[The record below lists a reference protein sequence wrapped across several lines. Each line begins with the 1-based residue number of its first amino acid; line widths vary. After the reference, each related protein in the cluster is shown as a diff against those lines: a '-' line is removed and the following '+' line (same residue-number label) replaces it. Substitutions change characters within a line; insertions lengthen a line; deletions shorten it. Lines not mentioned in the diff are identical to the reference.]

1 MEKQV
6 ISNYELGSMIRG
18 FVGVRVGTGYA
29 ARIDEILERIRPNA
43 TQDIP
48 ISVAEAAGF
57 AVIVITQIEN
67 QAKV

>member
-6 ISNYELGSMIRG
+6 ICNYELGSMIRG

-43 TQDIP
+43 TQDSP
-48 ISVAEAAGF
+48 ISMAEAAGY
-57 AVIVITQIEN
+57 AIIVISQIEN
-67 QAKV
+67 QAKG

>member
-6 ISNYELGSMIRG
+6 ICNYELGSMIRG

-29 ARIDEILERIRPNA
+29 TRIDEILEKIRPNA

-67 QAKV
+67 QAKD

>member
-6 ISNYELGSMIRG
+6 ICNYELGSMIRG

-29 ARIDEILERIRPNA
+29 TRIDEILEKIRPNA

>member
-6 ISNYELGSMIRG
+6 ICNYELGSMIRG

-29 ARIDEILERIRPNA
+29 TRIDEILEKIRPNA

-67 QAKV
+67 QTKA

>member
-29 ARIDEILERIRPNA
+29 TRIDEILEKIRPNA

>member
-6 ISNYELGSMIRG
+6 ICNYELGSMIRG

-29 ARIDEILERIRPNA
+29 TRIDEILEKIRPNS

-48 ISVAEAAGF
+48 ISMAEAAGY
-57 AVIVITQIEN
+57 AIIVIAQIEN
-67 QAKV
+67 QAKG

>member
-6 ISNYELGSMIRG
+6 ICNYELGSMIRG

-48 ISVAEAAGF
+48 ISMAEAAGH
-57 AVIVITQIEN
+57 AIIVIAQIEN
-67 QAKV
+67 QAKG

>member
-6 ISNYELGSMIRG
+6 ICNYELGSMIRG

-29 ARIDEILERIRPNA
+29 ARIDEILEKIRPDV
-43 TQDIP
+43 TQNIP
-48 ISVAEAAGF
+48 ISMAEAAGF

>member
-6 ISNYELGSMIRG
+6 ICNYELGSMIRG
-18 FVGVRVGTGYA
+18 FIGVRVGTGYA
-29 ARIDEILERIRPNA
+29 ARIDEILEKIRPNA